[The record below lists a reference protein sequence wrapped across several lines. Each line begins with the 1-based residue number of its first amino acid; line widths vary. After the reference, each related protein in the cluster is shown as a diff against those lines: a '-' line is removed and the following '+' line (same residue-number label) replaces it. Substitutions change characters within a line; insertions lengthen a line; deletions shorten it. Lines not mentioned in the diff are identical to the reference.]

1 MSDHGLIKEIKKA
14 ISIPVMAKAR
24 IGEFTLWFFCR
35 DLIPAT
41 LPLRKRKIAPFVLA
55 LLGGMI
61 VILVMDLNSL
71 YPACRFYTPFA
82 WCMCIGHFV
91 DKATIENRFFF
102 IWIINRAKAPKERLA
117 CFY

>member
-14 ISIPVMAKAR
+14 ITIPVMAKAR
-24 IGEFTLWFFCR
+24 IGEFTLWFFVMISYLLLYHFTR
-35 DLIPAT
+35 GK
-41 LPLRKRKIAPFVLA
+41 LPFLHFA
-55 LLGGMI
+55 LLGGRI
-61 VILVMDLNSL
+61 VILMLDLNSL

-102 IWIINRAKAPKERLA
+102 IWIINWAKAPKERLA